1 MVLLCYY
8 CAKELF
14 GNLQLL
20 PLSVDSYR
28 ARIIKLQCALFAL
41 ALRSPSRVFEISESG
56 ERRARA
62 FASYQALRNF
72 RKPLLTR
79 LSGPGATRVGSIHDR
94 RIVGNTITM

>member
-41 ALRSPSRVFEISESG
+41 ALRSPSRTFEISESG

-62 FASYQALRNF
+62 FASYRLFGSSELPEGAL
-72 RKPLLTR
+72 PDC
-79 LSGPGATRVGSIHDR
+79 RVQGLH
-94 RIVGNTITM
+94 V